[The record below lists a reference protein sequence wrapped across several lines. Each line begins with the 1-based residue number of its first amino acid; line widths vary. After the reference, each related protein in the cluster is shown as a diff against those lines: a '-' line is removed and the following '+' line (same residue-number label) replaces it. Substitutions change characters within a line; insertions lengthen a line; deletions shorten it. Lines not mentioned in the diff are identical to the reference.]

1 MTTTAPTGSAEVARP
16 AAVTGPAAP
25 VHVVPGP
32 EGHGVDL
39 CARQLAAAVGATV
52 VPASTDADR
61 RPAHL
66 HVTDRVWG
74 DSPEQAARRVVATC
88 RQRPT
93 TLTLHDLP
101 QPHDGPVFT
110 RRSRAYA
117 EMVRAAAG
125 VVVSSEHERGLLAEV
140 LAGEPRSTLPLIAV
154 VPLPLVPGAGSSSA
168 GASSAGASSARAS
181 SAGTDHL
188 TLGIAGWFY
197 PGKGHLPALGAA
209 LAQRRRGRQLDVRV
223 LGAPSPGHADDAA
236 DLTRRAARLGVR
248 LEVTGWLTD
257 DELATAMRTVDVP
270 FVGHRNVSAS
280 GSLNSWLVAGR
291 RPLVRRSPYFEEM
304 GRLRPG
310 TLRLVRTG
318 DLAAAVGDALDDPA
332 GTWLGPDAELGHDL
346 DDAAQA
352 YRRFWARAFAEPR
365 RRPGAGR
372 GAGRVA

>member
-1 MTTTAPTGSAEVARP
+1 MTTTAPTGP
-16 AAVTGPAAP
+16 AARSGRAAPAPAHVVP

-125 VVVSSEHERGLLAEV
+125 VVVSSEHERGLLARV
-140 LAGEPRSTLPLIAV
+140 LATHVRAGEPRSALPMVRV
-154 VPLPLVPGAGSSSA
+154 VPLPLVPGAGAWSA
-168 GASSAGASSARAS
+168 GASSAPAVT
-181 SAGTDHL
+181 GTDHL

-236 DLTRRAARLGVR
+236 ELTRRAARLGVR

-257 DELATAMRTVDVP
+257 DELSAAMRSVDVP

-346 DDAAQA
+346 DDAARA
-352 YRRFWARAFAEPR
+352 YRRFWARAFA
-365 RRPGAGR
+365 GSR
-372 GAGRVA
+372 GERSGRVA

>member
-1 MTTTAPTGSAEVARP
+1 M
-16 AAVTGPAAP
+16 
-25 VHVVPGP
+25 
-32 EGHGVDL
+32 
-39 CARQLAAAVGATV
+39 
-52 VPASTDADR
+52 
-61 RPAHL
+61 
-66 HVTDRVWG
+66 
-74 DSPEQAARRVVATC
+74 
-88 RQRPT
+88 
-93 TLTLHDLP
+93 
-101 QPHDGPVFT
+101 
-110 RRSRAYA
+110 
-117 EMVRAAAG
+117 
-125 VVVSSEHERGLLAEV
+125 
-140 LAGEPRSTLPLIAV
+140 
-154 VPLPLVPGAGSSSA
+154 VPLPLVPGVAGPP
-168 GASSAGASSARAS
+168 ARPPRPS
-181 SAGTDHL
+181 GTGDHTGVS

-209 LAQRRRGRQLDVRV
+209 LAQRRRGRPLDVLV

-304 GRLRPG
+304 ARLRPG

-346 DDAAQA
+346 DDAARA

-365 RRPGAGR
+365 GERS
-372 GAGRVA
+372 GRVA

>member
-1 MTTTAPTGSAEVARP
+1 MTTTAPTGP
-16 AAVTGPAAP
+16 AAVTAPGAPAP

-52 VPASTDADR
+52 VAASHESDVRA
-61 RPAHL
+61 AHL

-101 QPHDGPVFT
+101 QPHDGPVFA
-110 RRSRAYA
+110 RRTRAYA

-140 LAGEPRSTLPLIAV
+140 LAGEPRAALPPVQV
-154 VPLPLVPGAGSSSA
+154 VPLPLVPSAGSSA
-168 GASSAGASSARAS
+168 RPPSSVRTG
-181 SAGTDHL
+181 HL

-236 DLTRRAARLGVR
+236 ELTRRAARLGVR

-257 DELATAMRTVDVP
+257 DELSAAMRSVDVP

-318 DLAAAVGDALDDPA
+318 DLAAAVGDSLDDPV
-332 GTWLGPDAELGHDL
+332 GTWLGPDAVLGHDL
-346 DDAAQA
+346 HDAARA
-352 YRRFWARAFAEPR
+352 YQRFWARVFAESL
-365 RRPGAGR
+365 GQST
-372 GAGRVA
+372 GRVA

>member
-1 MTTTAPTGSAEVARP
+1 MTTIAPTGPTAVAGP
-16 AAVTGPAAP
+16 TAVTAPDAAAP

-39 CARQLAAAVGATV
+39 CARQLAAAVGASV
-52 VPASTDADR
+52 VPASTDSDR

-101 QPHDGPVFT
+101 QPHDGPVFA
-110 RRSRAYA
+110 RRTRAYA

-125 VVVSSEHERGLLAEV
+125 IVVSSEHERGLLAQV
-140 LAGEPRSTLPLIAV
+140 LAGEAGSALPMVQV
-154 VPLPLVPGAGSSSA
+154 VPLPLVPGVTGSSVLPPR
-168 GASSAGASSARAS
+168 SSA
-181 SAGTDHL
+181 TDHL

-236 DLTRRAARLGVR
+236 ELTHRASRLGVR
-248 LEVTGWLTD
+248 VEVTGWLTD
-257 DELATAMRTVDVP
+257 EELAAAMRTVDVP

-332 GTWLGPDAELGHDL
+332 GTWLGPDAVLGHDL

-352 YRRFWARAFAEPR
+352 YQRFWARVFGDSLGESAV
-365 RRPGAGR
+365 
-372 GAGRVA
+372 RVA

>member
-117 EMVRAAAG
+117 EMVRAAMDAW
-125 VVVSSEHERGLLAEV
+125 VRALAE
-140 LAGEPRSTLPLIAV
+140 
-154 VPLPLVPGAGSSSA
+154 
-168 GASSAGASSARAS
+168 
-181 SAGTDHL
+181 
-188 TLGIAGWFY
+188 
-197 PGKGHLPALGAA
+197 
-209 LAQRRRGRQLDVRV
+209 
-223 LGAPSPGHADDAA
+223 
-236 DLTRRAARLGVR
+236 
-248 LEVTGWLTD
+248 
-257 DELATAMRTVDVP
+257 
-270 FVGHRNVSAS
+270 
-280 GSLNSWLVAGR
+280 
-291 RPLVRRSPYFEEM
+291 
-304 GRLRPG
+304 
-310 TLRLVRTG
+310 
-318 DLAAAVGDALDDPA
+318 
-332 GTWLGPDAELGHDL
+332 
-346 DDAAQA
+346 
-352 YRRFWARAFAEPR
+352 
-365 RRPGAGR
+365 
-372 GAGRVA
+372 

>member
-1 MTTTAPTGSAEVARP
+1 MTTPAPTGSA
-16 AAVTGPAAP
+16 AVTAPTGPGAP

-52 VPASTDADR
+52 VPASTDSDQ

-101 QPHDGPVFT
+101 QPHDGPVFA
-110 RRSRAYA
+110 RRTRAYA

-125 VVVSSEHERGLLAEV
+125 VVVSSEHECGLLAQV
-140 LAGEPRSTLPLIAV
+140 LAGEPRSTLPPVQV
-154 VPLPLVPGAGSSSA
+154 VPLPLVPGTGPSVRPPRSL
-168 GASSAGASSARAS
+168 R
-181 SAGTDHL
+181 TDHL

-236 DLTRRAARLGVR
+236 ELTCRAARLGVR

-310 TLRLVRTG
+310 TIRLVRSG
-318 DLAAAVGDALDDPA
+318 DLAAAVGDALDDPD
-332 GTWLGPDAELGHDL
+332 GTWLGADAVLGHDL
-346 DDAAQA
+346 DDAARA
-352 YRRFWARAFAEPR
+352 YQHFWARVFAESF
-365 RRPGAGR
+365 GTS
-372 GAGRVA
+372 AGRVA